1 MKASIAKKTLRC
13 AACGKRV
20 RPQQPDLEVLEAS
33 TGRIRYFHEWC
44 GGAAYEGA
52 RERGG
57 AWLATQRYV
66 EFSEN

>member
-1 MKASIAKKTLRC
+1 VEGARGTIA
-13 AACGKRV
+13 
-20 RPQQPDLEVLEAS
+20 DLEVLEIS
-33 TGRIRYFHEWC
+33 TGRIRYCHEWC